1 MFDLVSNLQL
11 ITNMNKNI
19 QARQIA
25 FTTKKP
31 GKIDKHLPDIT
42 SKQRN
47 ITPHNVHAGDCG
59 QPRHCLHIKFVKVVF
74 EPNENLGSDQSM
86 LLCTGSKFKRIYLC

>member
-19 QARQIA
+19 QARQIP
-25 FTTKKP
+25 FTTKKSLEKSINIYP
-31 GKIDKHLPDIT
+31 ILLPR
-42 SKQRN
+42 QYN

-59 QPRHCLHIKFVKVVF
+59 QPRHFLHIKFAKVVF
-74 EPNENLGSDQSM
+74 ELNEN
-86 LLCTGSKFKRIYLC
+86 